1 MAQIKKDTSLRK
13 AILQAAITGQLI
25 SDIGGESDVL
35 FSNEKKS
42 KTKLDSEADL
52 PLASRVS
59 KRNSVVSDSERTTPS
74 PRGYA
79 PKTPNEFASFENQ
92 NSVSERSERPT
103 LPETGKQ
110 LLDRIIEE
118 RNKKLLAEWE
128 EVLKKNVGGKA
139 TLPSFASKTR
149 AKKPAPVVA
158 SEIDEEELPFEI
170 PENWCWCK
178 VKDISEVFGRIGFRG
193 YTTNDLVLK
202 GNGAITISPSNLL
215 ENGITDFSKCTYIS
229 WNKYEESPEIKIF
242 DEDILMVKTGSS
254 YGKTG
259 IVKNLPE
266 KATINPQLAVLKNIL
281 INRYYLNFVFQT
293 PFARTQYENFVLGTS
308 IPTFSQ
314 EKLNNFLLPLPP
326 LSVQNAIVAKLEQA
340 LPLVDAYENAL
351 LQKEELKSALPDK
364 IKKAILQE
372 AITGQLTENWRKSAT
387 IKESGKQLL
396 NRIIEERNAKA
407 LADWEEA
414 LKKNVGGKAT
424 LPSFASKTRAKKPVS
439 VVASEIDEEEIP
451 FEVPESWCW
460 CHLGEI
466 CNEIKRGKSPKY
478 VDRSDY
484 LAFAQKCNVKTGGI
498 DLSLA
503 LYLDE
508 KSIDRY
514 SEEDNLIKG
523 DVVINST
530 GGGTMGRVGYYET
543 KVPEGI
549 KGVYPD
555 SHVTVIRSVGN
566 INQRYLYYILKHNQ
580 PVLEDCGTGSTN
592 QTELK
597 PAVLANFVIPLP
609 PLEEQEAIVRK
620 VEELLPLC
628 K

>member
-128 EVLKKNVGGKA
+128 EALKKNPK
-139 TLPSFASKTR
+139 

-170 PENWCWCK
+170 PENWCWCRLEDL
-178 VKDISEVFGRIGFRG
+178 VTILGDGLHGTPQYDISGEYYFVNGNNLNNGVIEIKPDTKKINEKEFEKYKKDLNETTIFVSINGTIGNIAFYNNEKIILG
-193 YTTNDLVLK
+193 KSACYFNVAIEDLKKYFFYLFQ
-202 GNGAITISPSNLL
+202 
-215 ENGITDFSKCTYIS
+215 TDFFLNYALDNATGTT
-229 WNKYEESPEIKIF
+229 IKN
-242 DEDILMVKTGSS
+242 VG
-254 YGKTG
+254 
-259 IVKNLPE
+259 
-266 KATINPQLAVLKNIL
+266 
-281 INRYYLNFVFQT
+281 
-293 PFARTQYENFVLGTS
+293 LGTMR
-308 IPTFSQ
+308 
-314 EKLNNFLLPLPP
+314 NFLLPLPP
-326 LSVQNAIVAKLEQA
+326 LSVQNAIVAKLEQV
-340 LPLVDAYENAL
+340 LPLVDAYENAV

-364 IKKAILQE
+364 VKKAILQE
-372 AITGQLTENWRKSAT
+372 AITGQLTESWRKNAN

-396 NRIIEERNAKA
+396 DQIIEERNAKA
-407 LADWEEA
+407 IADWEKA
-414 LKKNVGGKAT
+414 LKKNPK
-424 LPSFASKTRAKKPVS
+424 AKKPVP
-439 VVASEIDEEEIP
+439 VVAIEIDEKEIP

-514 SEEDNLIKG
+514 SEEDNLIQG

-609 PLEEQEAIVRK
+609 PLEEQEEIVKK

>member
-25 SDIGGESDVL
+25 SDIGGES
-35 FSNEKKS
+35 
-42 KTKLDSEADL
+42 L
-52 PLASRVS
+52 PLAAAS
-59 KRNSVVSDSERTTPS
+59 KPSSATPS

-118 RNKKLLAEWE
+118 RKNKLLADWE
-128 EVLKKNVGGKA
+128 EKQTDLFASNDAHSKNAKTVRSEQIRLLKK
-139 TLPSFASKTR
+139 
-149 AKKPAPVVA
+149 AKKPSPIVA
-158 SEIDEEELPFEI
+158 SEIDEDEIPFEI
-170 PENWCWCK
+170 PENWCWCRLEDL
-178 VKDISEVFGRIGFRG
+178 VTILGDGLHGTPQYDISGEYYFVNGNNLNNGVIEIKPDTKKINEKEFEKYKKDLNETTIFVSINGTIGNIAFYNNEKIILG
-193 YTTNDLVLK
+193 KSACYFNVAIEDLKKYFFYLFQ
-202 GNGAITISPSNLL
+202 
-215 ENGITDFSKCTYIS
+215 TDFFLNYALDNATGTT
-229 WNKYEESPEIKIF
+229 IKN
-242 DEDILMVKTGSS
+242 VG
-254 YGKTG
+254 
-259 IVKNLPE
+259 
-266 KATINPQLAVLKNIL
+266 
-281 INRYYLNFVFQT
+281 
-293 PFARTQYENFVLGTS
+293 LGTMR
-308 IPTFSQ
+308 
-314 EKLNNFLLPLPP
+314 NFLLPLPP
-326 LSVQNAIVAKLEQA
+326 LSVQNAIVAKLEQV

-364 IKKAILQE
+364 VKKAILQE
-372 AITGQLTENWRKSAT
+372 AITGKLTENWRKSAT

-396 NRIIEERNAKA
+396 DRIIEERNAKA
-407 LADWEEA
+407 LADWKEA

-424 LPSFASKTRAKKPVS
+424 LPSFASKTRTKKPVP
-439 VVASEIDEEEIP
+439 VVASEIEEDEIP

-609 PLEEQEAIVRK
+609 PLEEQEEIVKK
-620 VEELLPLC
+620 VEELLLLC

>member
-25 SDIGGESDVL
+25 SSCHSE
-35 FSNEKKS
+35 
-42 KTKLDSEADL
+42 LDSESA
-52 PLASRVS
+52 
-59 KRNSVVSDSERTTPS
+59 
-74 PRGYA
+74 
-79 PKTPNEFASFENQ
+79 
-92 NSVSERSERPT
+92 
-103 LPETGKQ
+103 ETGKE
-110 LLDRIIEE
+110 LLDKIIEE
-118 RNKKLLAEWE
+118 RNNKLLAEWE
-128 EVLKKNVGGKA
+128 EKQTDLFASNDAHSKNAKTVRSEQIRLLKK
-139 TLPSFASKTR
+139 
-149 AKKPAPVVA
+149 AKKPALVVA
-158 SEIDEEELPFEI
+158 SEIDEEEIPFEI
-170 PENWCWCK
+170 PENWCWCRFGDICIAQLGKTLDK
-178 VKDISEVFGRIGFRG
+178 VKNKGDEVPYLCSINVNWGKIDLEKVKTLKLEESEKQK
-193 YTTNDLVLK
+193 Y
-202 GNGAITISPSNLL
+202 LL
-215 ENGITDFSKCTYIS
+215 EKGDLLICEGGDVGRSAI
-229 WNKYEESPEIKIF
+229 WNLDEIMYYQNALHRVRFFLNLNQKYF
-242 DEDILMVKTGSS
+242 YYVLFQ
-254 YGKTG
+254 Y
-259 IVKNLPE
+259 KNLGFLDAVS
-266 KATINPQLAVLKNIL
+266 KGMTIKHLVQGALLNLAI
-281 INRYYLNFVFQT
+281 
-293 PFARTQYENFVLGTS
+293 
-308 IPTFSQ
+308 
-314 EKLNNFLLPLPP
+314 PLPP
-326 LSVQNAIVAKLEQA
+326 LAVQNAIVAKLEQV

-351 LQKEELKSALPDK
+351 LQKEELKNALPDK

-372 AITGQLTENWRKSAT
+372 AITGQLTESWRKSAT

-396 NRIIEERNAKA
+396 DRIIEERNAKA
-407 LADWEEA
+407 LVDWEEA

-424 LPSFASKTRAKKPVS
+424 LPSFASKTRAKKPVP

-543 KVPEGI
+543 KVPKGI

-609 PLEEQEAIVRK
+609 PLEEQEEIVKK
-620 VEELLPLC
+620 VEKLLPLC

>member
-13 AILQAAITGQLI
+13 AILQAAITGQLV
-25 SDIGGESDVL
+25 SNVEGES
-35 FSNEKKS
+35 
-42 KTKLDSEADL
+42 L
-52 PLASRVS
+52 PLAPAS
-59 KRNSVVSDSERTTPS
+59 KLSSATPS
-74 PRGYA
+74 AG
-79 PKTPNEFASFENQ
+79 AS
-92 NSVSERSERPT
+92 PAT

-128 EVLKKNVGGKA
+128 DALKKNPK
-139 TLPSFASKTR
+139 

-158 SEIDEEELPFEI
+158 SEIDEEEIPFEI
-170 PENWCWCK
+170 PENWCWCR
-178 VKDISEVFGRIGFRG
+178 FGE
-193 YTTNDLVLK
+193 
-202 GNGAITISPSNLL
+202 ITINRDSERIPLSVSQRELLEKKYDYYGASGIIDKVDNYLFDKDLLLIGEDGANLL
-215 ENGITDFSKCTYIS
+215 TRSTPIAFIASGKYWVNNHAHVIDCNSNYINLNYIKFFINAIS
-229 WNKYEESPEIKIF
+229 LAKY
-242 DEDILMVKTGSS
+242 VTGTAQP
-254 YGKTG
+254 KM
-259 IVKNLPE
+259 NQE
-266 KATINPQLAVLKNIL
+266 KMN
-281 INRYYLNFVFQT
+281 
-293 PFARTQYENFVLGTS
+293 S
-308 IPTFSQ
+308 IPVA
-314 EKLNNFLLPLPP
+314 LPP
-326 LSVQNAIVAKLEQA
+326 LAVQNAIVEKLEQV

-351 LQKEELKSALPDK
+351 LQKEELKTALPDK
-364 IKKAILQE
+364 VKKAILQE
-372 AITGQLTENWRKSAT
+372 AITGQLTEAWRTSAT

-396 NRIIEERNAKA
+396 DRIIEERNAKA
-407 LADWEEA
+407 LTEWEEA
-414 LKKNVGGKAT
+414 LKKNPK
-424 LPSFASKTRAKKPVS
+424 AKKPVP
-439 VVASEIDEEEIP
+439 VVASEIEEEDIP

-514 SEEDNLIKG
+514 SEEDNLIQG

-543 KVPEGI
+543 KVPEGT

-555 SHVTVIRSVGN
+555 SHVTVIRSIRN
-566 INQRYLYYILKHNQ
+566 INQRYLYYVLKHNQ

-597 PAVLANFVIPLP
+597 PGVLANFVIPLP
-609 PLEEQEAIVRK
+609 PLEEQEEIVK
-620 VEELLPLC
+620 IVEELLPLC